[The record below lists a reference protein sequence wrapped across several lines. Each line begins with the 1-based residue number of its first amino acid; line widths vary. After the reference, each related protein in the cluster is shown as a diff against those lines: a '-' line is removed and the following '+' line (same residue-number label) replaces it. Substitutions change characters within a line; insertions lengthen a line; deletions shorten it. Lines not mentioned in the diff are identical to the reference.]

1 MAYFLLFLLASS
13 YSKSETVTTE
23 NLLGDST
30 DQNTLN
36 DVATSNNAYGMNGAE
51 FTTGNQS
58 QGGGSKT
65 FDIDLSEYDNIDVI
79 EYGSSVYSHISNQ
92 SVPTCANT
100 TRDCKD
106 EFKIS
111 VEIFIM
117 MEF

>member
-1 MAYFLLFLLASS
+1 MAYFSLFLLASS

-30 DQNTLN
+30 DQNIN
-36 DVATSNNAYGMNGAE
+36 DVATSNNAYGMTGAE

-100 TRDCKD
+100 ARDCKD
-106 EFKIS
+106 EF
-111 VEIFIM
+111 
-117 MEF
+117 